1 MEELL
6 VLAEELDRP
15 GCSMECSR
23 TVAGFLRLLYEI
35 LADDGD

>member
-6 VLAEELDRP
+6 ILADELDQP

-35 LADDGD
+35 LKKDGE